1 LKRTGTKGAVM
12 KFITKML
19 ASFLCGVLMTF
30 GIAMFTMGEFNYG
43 SYVCAI
49 AIYIIA
55 EPIVD
60 IIFYEKK

>member
-1 LKRTGTKGAVM
+1 M
-12 KFITKML
+12 KYITNML
-19 ASFLCGVLMTF
+19 ASFLCGILMTF

-43 SYVCAI
+43 TYVCAI

-60 IIFYEKK
+60 IIFMEKRR

>member
-1 LKRTGTKGAVM
+1 M
-12 KFITKML
+12 KCITKML

-43 SYVCAI
+43 TYVCGI

-55 EPIVD
+55 EPIFN
-60 IIFYEKK
+60 IIFYEKR

>member
-1 LKRTGTKGAVM
+1 M
-12 KFITKML
+12 KYITNML

-43 SYVCAI
+43 TYVCAI

-60 IIFYEKK
+60 IIFYGKK